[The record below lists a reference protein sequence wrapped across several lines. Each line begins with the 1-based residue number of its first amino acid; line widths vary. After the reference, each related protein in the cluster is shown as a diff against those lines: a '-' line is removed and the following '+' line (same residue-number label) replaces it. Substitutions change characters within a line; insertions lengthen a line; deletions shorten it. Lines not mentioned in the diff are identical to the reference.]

1 MIDSIGPAGAQPL
14 SRQRYATFLA
24 FCLLAAIVLE
34 DPLSIGGA
42 RPDFVLIAL
51 TYGALAW
58 HAQAGALLG
67 FGLGLFRDALVLSHF
82 GLHALGMTVLGYGL
96 GKSRETLYL
105 TTRGV
110 DLALIAGAKLVLD
123 VLILGAAAS
132 GTWEAF
138 ETRFFWE
145 SPLSAVYTALV
156 GVLCRR
162 LLLGR

>member
-1 MIDSIGPAGAQPL
+1 VTSSMRPSSAQSV
-14 SRQRYATFLA
+14 SRQRYATFVV
-24 FCLLAAIVLE
+24 FCLLAAMVLE
-34 DPLSIGGA
+34 DPLVIGGA
-42 RPDFVLIAL
+42 RPDFVLVAL
-51 TYGALAW
+51 TYGALMW
-58 HAQAGALLG
+58 HAQTGALLG

-105 TTRGV
+105 TTPGV
-110 DLALIAGAKLVLD
+110 DLTLLAGGKLVLD

-132 GTWEAF
+132 GSWEAF

-145 SPLSAVYTALV
+145 GPLSAAYTALV
-156 GVLCRR
+156 GGLCKR